1 MFSPTYNICHK
12 ITGGGRSDQRSE
24 VAGSA
29 GGRLIIEMAR
39 CAEDLRMRLV
49 TAGSAHSPTQP
60 TPCMLRASSLWVG
73 KAFQSVLMVK
83 FIIFLNIFLPIL
95 CCYLFVPYVKLKFF
109 LSLTPRKR
117 NPENGSKNCL
127 L

>member
-1 MFSPTYNICHK
+1 M
-12 ITGGGRSDQRSE
+12 
-24 VAGSA
+24 AGSA

-39 CAEDLRMRLV
+39 RAEDLRMRLV
-49 TAGSAHSPTQP
+49 TAGFAHSPTQP
-60 TPCMLRASSLWVG
+60 TPCMLCASSLWVG

-95 CCYLFVPYVKLKFF
+95 CCYPFVPYVIKLKFF
-109 LSLTPRKR
+109 LSFTSRKR